1 VEIQSAGHFVE
12 HVFLS
17 LAIDGIH
24 ASTGR
29 RKWADYG
36 NRVVF
41 LKREELGVGPAVP
54 GFAQAS
60 GSTLLASPRKGS
72 GLSDMKACS

>member
-1 VEIQSAGHFVE
+1 
-12 HVFLS
+12 VFLS

-54 GFAQAS
+54 GFAQGIWLYIAGIAS
-60 GSTLLASPRKGS
+60 KGF
-72 GLSDMKACS
+72 GAADMKACS